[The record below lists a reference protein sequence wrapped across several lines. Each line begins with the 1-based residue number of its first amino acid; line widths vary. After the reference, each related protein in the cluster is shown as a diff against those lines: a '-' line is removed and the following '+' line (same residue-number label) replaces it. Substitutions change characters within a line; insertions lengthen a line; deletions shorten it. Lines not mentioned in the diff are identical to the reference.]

1 MLSYD
6 VGLDEA
12 RNWETDPYGWM
23 LISSGIFS
31 RVNATVADV
40 LGVATEV
47 SVAGYARIAV
57 PVRSLFLG
65 RYQYQC
71 ADPDFGALG
80 PGETPIAFL
89 LFKDNGSDATNVP
102 MGWYPKATPQRTDE
116 LNPFKAQL
124 NSGRALVLSA
134 TQFQ

>member
-1 MLSYD
+1 VDAHL
-6 VGLDEA
+6 VRHLQPGQRHGRRRA
-12 RNWETDPYGWM
+12 R
-23 LISSGIFS
+23 
-31 RVNATVADV
+31 R
-40 LGVATEV
+40 
-47 SVAGYARIAV
+47 RH
-57 PVRSLFLG
+57 RG
-65 RYQYQC
+65 RFQNHC
-71 ADPDFGALG
+71 ADPAFGALG